1 MPAVWTEQQIITN
14 LLRGG
19 SFWSGSTITFGFPT
33 TTPTWATGTE
43 SSGFSAFSATQ
54 RTAGTLAISMWD
66 DLIAPNMVLT
76 TNAPQI
82 TMQNGYAGSA
92 GYYAYS
98 YFPGSQAIG
107 AGSVWMNNYYNSS
120 QGTNDLVT
128 PTIGKWGFLTY
139 LHELGHAMG
148 LSHPGNYNGGSP
160 TYAIDAA
167 YTHDS
172 IEYSVMSY
180 FDASNTGADWQA
192 ANGSFY
198 YPQTLMIDDVAAIQ
212 QRYGADLTTRSG
224 NTVYG
229 FNSTLSGVSGGIF
242 DFTQNTHPIMT
253 IWDGAGI
260 DTLDLSGFTTVSRID
275 LHSGVSSDCDGM
287 TNNIWIAYNCNIE
300 NASGGSAADNITGN
314 DLINVLIGNGGN
326 DVISAAAGDDQIIGG
341 TGSDTLTGGLG
352 NDMFIFNAAD
362 LTAGQADTI
371 TDFVH
376 DAVGVGDTVRLV
388 GITASTVSVAMSGAN
403 AVVSYGN
410 GTIVD
415 TITALAAGTNA
426 FYVNG
431 YSSLANAQANI
442 LANGF
447 VFVSDAM
454 NQIAHTWSSYLQ
466 TFDGSSILDTQNTI
480 NDNGTRVFVD
490 YDNAGNQAWTTTTD
504 SYDSLNRLVTRNTLN
519 DNSSHSLITYDTSN
533 QIWANITD
541 NYDTLNRLT
550 TKNTLNDDGSHI
562 LITYYT
568 PGQNVITSNDVFD
581 SANRQLTRSVSYNDG
596 TSTLQN
602 FDAIGNQNYSSYT
615 SSFDAAN
622 ALTYRITNYRDG
634 TSYTTHF
641 DTTSQP
647 WSSYNESYDAQNR
660 LDYRVT
666 TYDDSSTYVTHLDR
680 LANQNWSTYVES
692 FDAQG
697 RMDYR
702 VTTYDDNSL
711 YVTHLDRLAN
721 QPWSSYVETFDAQ
734 GRLDTRITTNDNNS
748 LFVTH
753 VDHNNNLSWST
764 YIDIYDTQG
773 RNTFESFNFDDGTK
787 TDVTFDISNQAWARD
802 IFNYDSSGLVTLHY
816 RVMDDGSTIVL

>member
-260 DTLDLSGFTTVSRID
+260 DTLDLSGFTTASRID

-300 NASGGSAADNITGN
+300 NAVGGSGNDTIIGNDAADNLNGGAGNDTISGGAGNDILIGGLGSDNLNGGTGN
-314 DLINVLIGNGGN
+314 DTASYVGSSTGVTINLALGTGMGGDAQGDTLSNIANIVGSGFNDILISNTAANAFDGAAGVDTVSYANSSTAVYANFLLGIGGAGDANGDTYISIENLIGSNTGDQLVGDSHANVLDGGAGNDVLVGNGGGDTFIGGAGLDTVDYGSSTIGVYLNLTLGTGPSGDTFQSVENITGSVFGDVLIGDNGANTMKGGFGNDYIVAGNGADYMDGGADLDTISYETATTGVFVNLGNGTGANGGVLVNFENIVGSAFGDVLYGNNGSNTINGGAGNDYIVGGAGSDALIGGSGGDVFRFESAGYGN
-326 DVISAAAGDDQIIGG
+326 DVITDYQHGQDHLSFDTSIATDCSA
-341 TGSDTLTGGLG
+341 
-352 NDMFIFNAAD
+352 F
-362 LTAGQADTI
+362 TI
-371 TDFVH
+371 
-376 DAVGVGDTVRLV
+376 
-388 GITASTVSVAMSGAN
+388 
-403 AVVSYGN
+403 
-410 GTIVD
+410 
-415 TITALAAGTNA
+415 
-426 FYVNG
+426 
-431 YSSLANAQANI
+431 
-442 LANGF
+442 
-447 VFVSDAM
+447 
-454 NQIAHTWSSYLQ
+454 
-466 TFDGSSILDTQNTI
+466 
-480 NDNGTRVFVD
+480 
-490 YDNAGNQAWTTTTD
+490 AGN
-504 SYDSLNRLVTRNTLN
+504 
-519 DNSSHSLITYDTSN
+519 
-533 QIWANITD
+533 
-541 NYDTLNRLT
+541 DTLNVTVTLAGQILT
-550 TKNTLNDDGSHI
+550 I
-562 LITYYT
+562 
-568 PGQNVITSNDVFD
+568 Q
-581 SANRQLTRSVSYNDG
+581 G
-596 TSTLQN
+596 TSPVHI
-602 FDAIGNQNYSSYT
+602 DASDFI
-615 SSFDAAN
+615 
-622 ALTYRITNYRDG
+622 
-634 TSYTTHF
+634 
-641 DTTSQP
+641 
-647 WSSYNESYDAQNR
+647 
-660 LDYRVT
+660 
-666 TYDDSSTYVTHLDR
+666 
-680 LANQNWSTYVES
+680 
-692 FDAQG
+692 
-697 RMDYR
+697 
-702 VTTYDDNSL
+702 
-711 YVTHLDRLAN
+711 
-721 QPWSSYVETFDAQ
+721 
-734 GRLDTRITTNDNNS
+734 
-748 LFVTH
+748 FV
-753 VDHNNNLSWST
+753 
-764 YIDIYDTQG
+764 
-773 RNTFESFNFDDGTK
+773 
-787 TDVTFDISNQAWARD
+787 
-802 IFNYDSSGLVTLHY
+802 
-816 RVMDDGSTIVL
+816 

>member
-33 TTPTWATGTE
+33 VAPSWATGTE
-43 SSGFSAFSATQ
+43 STGFSAFSAAQ
-54 RTAGTLAISMWD
+54 KTAGTLAISLWD

-76 TNAPQI
+76 TSAPQI
-82 TMQNGYAGSA
+82 TMQNGYAGST

-98 YFPGSQAIG
+98 YFPGNQGIG
-107 AGSVWMNNYYNSS
+107 AGSFWVNNYYNSS

-160 TYAIDAA
+160 TYAVDAA

-192 ANGSFY
+192 ANGTFY

-229 FNSTLSGVSGGIF
+229 FNSTLSGVSSGIF
-242 DFTQNTHPIMT
+242 DFTQNAHPILT
-253 IWDGAGI
+253 IWDGAGN
-260 DTLDLSGFTTVSRID
+260 DTLDLSGFTTASRID
-275 LHSGVSSDCDGM
+275 IHSGVSTDCDGM

-314 DLINVLIGNGGN
+314 DLANILIGNGGN
-326 DVISAAAGDDQIIGG
+326 DIIGAAAGDDQIIGG

-352 NDMFIFNAAD
+352 NDMFIFNA
-362 LTAGQADTI
+362 TEISAGQADTI

-376 DAVGVGDTVRLV
+376 DAAGAGDTIRLV
-388 GITASTVSVAMSGAN
+388 GVTASTVSVAMSGAN
-403 AVVSYGN
+403 AAVSYGN
-410 GTIVD
+410 GAIVD

-466 TFDGSSILDTQNTI
+466 TFDGSSILDSQNTI

-490 YDNAGNQAWTTTTD
+490 YDNAGSQAWTNITD
-504 SYDSLNRLVTRNTLN
+504 NFDSSNRLLTRNTLN
-519 DNSSHSLITYDTSN
+519 DDNSHNLVTYDALSAQTWSS
-533 QIWANITD
+533 TLDVYD
-541 NYDTLNRLT
+541 NLNRLT
-550 TKNTLNDDGSHI
+550 NHNTYNDVGTSLYLTYDPLDAQHPNGIQSWTYKQANFDNLGHLTNDI
-562 LITYYT
+562 TFNRNGTSLYLTYDPADPQHATGLQAWASKQTNYDANSRLTNDITYNDNGSSLYLT
-568 PGQNVITSNDVFD
+568 YDAAGLQTWTSKQTNYDSNGHLTNDIT
-581 SANRQLTRSVSYNDG
+581 YNDNG
-596 TSTLQN
+596 TSQYL
-602 FDAIGNQNYSSYT
+602 
-615 SSFDAAN
+615 
-622 ALTYRITNYRDG
+622 
-634 TSYTTHF
+634 
-641 DTTSQP
+641 
-647 WSSYNESYDAQNR
+647 
-660 LDYRVT
+660 
-666 TYDDSSTYVTHLDR
+666 
-680 LANQNWSTYVES
+680 
-692 FDAQG
+692 
-697 RMDYR
+697 
-702 VTTYDDNSL
+702 
-711 YVTHLDRLAN
+711 
-721 QPWSSYVETFDAQ
+721 TFDAVDAQ
-734 GRLDTRITTNDNNS
+734 HPTGSQAWNYHQSNYNNLGNLTNDITFNDNGTS
-748 LFVTH
+748 VYL
-753 VDHNNNLSWST
+753 T
-764 YIDIYDTQG
+764 YDPAYAGHANGDQVWQY
-773 RNTFESFNFDDGTK
+773 E
-787 TDVTFDISNQAWARD
+787 QA
-802 IFNYDSSGLVTLHY
+802 NYDSLGNLTLHI
-816 RVMDDGSTIVL
+816 RFMDDGSTVFL